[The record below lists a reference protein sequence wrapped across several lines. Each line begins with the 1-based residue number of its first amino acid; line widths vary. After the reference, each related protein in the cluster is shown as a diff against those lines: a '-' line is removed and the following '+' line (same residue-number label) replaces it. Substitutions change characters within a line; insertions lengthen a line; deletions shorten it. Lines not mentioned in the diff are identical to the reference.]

1 MQNPIS
7 IEFLIIAATAKKING
22 VSRKIKSFVSSLTKN
37 KVYSKFNSFNTKLTY
52 IDLKTANFSSIK
64 VWFSSRNPKS
74 TPSFKFHSKKLSN
87 QAKPKSSSNYPF
99 YLKNQR

>member
-7 IEFLIIAATAKKING
+7 IEFLIITTTAKRKNG

-37 KVYSKFNSFNTKLTY
+37 KVYSKFNSLNTKLTY

-64 VWFSSRNPKS
+64 V
-74 TPSFKFHSKKLSN
+74 
-87 QAKPKSSSNYPF
+87 
-99 YLKNQR
+99 